1 MSNPT
6 VSVVIPA
13 YKAAHTIGRALDS
26 LLAQTRPPNEVLVV
40 DDGSPD
46 DMAAAVAPYGDRVT
60 LLRKPNGGAASARN
74 LGIDRAAGELIAFID
89 ADDYWEPQKLERQLD
104 VLRWRPEVGVIA
116 GRSFQQEPGRPRNN
130 PPEGSRRYFNRV
142 LRPHG
147 AEIFTV
153 ARMVWTS
160 VLLFR
165 RSVLGANR
173 FDPTLKTA
181 QDIDVWVRLVEA
193 APTYLLWEPLA
204 TYVLEPGSLSR
215 SNVVADSYN
224 MLRVLERNAYL
235 LGWWRERGWQAE
247 VYRIWAAG
255 HLADGEPRKAVGPAW
270 RRLVRQPWSPQA
282 WWIVAKSQAL
292 SLRGE
297 RAPTAPAPRGVEDEQ
312 TTAVPT

>member
-1 MSNPT
+1 MDNLA

-26 LLAQTRPPNEVLVV
+26 LLTQTRPPDEILVV

-46 DMAAAVAPYGDRVT
+46 DMAAAVEPYGGRVT
-60 LLRKPNGGAASARN
+60 FLRKPNGGAASARN
-74 LGIDRAAGELIAFID
+74 FGIDRAAGELIAFID

-104 VLRWRPEVGVIA
+104 VLRWHPEVGVIA
-116 GRSFQQEPGRPRNN
+116 GRSFLQAPGQPRDN
-130 PPEGSRRYFNRV
+130 PPEESRRYFNRV

-160 VLLFR
+160 MLLFR

-193 APTYLLWEPLA
+193 APTYLVWEPLA

-215 SNVVADSYN
+215 SNVAFDSYN

-235 LGWWRERGWQAE
+235 LGWWHKRGWQAE
-247 VYRIWAAG
+247 VYQIWAAG
-255 HLADGEPRKAVGPAW
+255 HLAQGEPRKAMRPAW
-270 RRLVRQPWSPQA
+270 RRLVRQLWSPQA

-292 SLRGE
+292 SLRS
-297 RAPTAPAPRGVEDEQ
+297 PQ
-312 TTAVPT
+312 

>member
-1 MSNPT
+1 MGNLT

-26 LLAQTRPPNEVLVV
+26 LLAQTRPPDEILVV

-74 LGIDRAAGELIAFID
+74 LGIDRATGELIAFID

-104 VLRWRPEVGVIA
+104 VLRWHPEVGVIA
-116 GRSFQQEPGRPRNN
+116 GRWFQQEPGQARTN
-130 PPEGSRRYFNRV
+130 PPEHSRRYFNRV

-160 VLLFR
+160 MLLFR

-215 SNVVADSYN
+215 SNVALDSAN

-235 LGWWRERGWQAE
+235 LGWWHKRGWQAK
-247 VYRIWAAG
+247 VYQIWAAQP
-255 HLADGEPRKAVGPAW
+255 LSDGEPRKAVRPAW
-270 RRLVRQPWSPQA
+270 QRLLRQPWSLQA
-282 WWIVAKSQAL
+282 WWIVAKSHAL

-297 RAPTAPAPRGVEDEQ
+297 RA
-312 TTAVPT
+312 